1 MFKLHRKSPF
11 KALCGQMK
19 PITQISVIMVEDNP
33 DMAFTIKE
41 FLGSESQIL
50 LLGEAR
56 EEIGFQNLIA
66 EHLPELALVDI
77 GLSHSRAGLELLHW
91 LRQEYPVIKPV
102 IMTVNEGDVLEAY
115 QLGARGYVLKSNLE
129 ILVQTLMEVS
139 EGQLIIPPEVGA
151 LLVRQMAD
159 STVLWKKIL
168 ELAQLSEREKAI
180 LRMLKEG
187 VTRDTIAAR
196 LNISFFT
203 VRRHIQ
209 NILTKCDESNMHTVI
224 NKFSAALDASPGKI

>member
-1 MFKLHRKSPF
+1 
-11 KALCGQMK
+11 MK
-19 PITQISVIMVEDNP
+19 PITQISVVMVEDNP
-33 DMAFTIKE
+33 DMVLTING
-41 FLGSESQIL
+41 FLGSEPQIL
-50 LLGEAR
+50 VLGQAN
-56 EEIGFQNLIA
+56 EEIGFQKLIS

-77 GLSHSRAGLELLHW
+77 GLSHSRAGLELLNW
-91 LRQEYPVIKPV
+91 LRHEFPVIKPV

-168 ELAQLSEREKAI
+168 ELAQLSERERLI

-187 VTRDTIAAR
+187 VTRESIAAR

-209 NILTKCDESNMHTVI
+209 NILTKCDESNMRTVL
-224 NKFSAALDASPGKI
+224 NKFSTALDALPGKI